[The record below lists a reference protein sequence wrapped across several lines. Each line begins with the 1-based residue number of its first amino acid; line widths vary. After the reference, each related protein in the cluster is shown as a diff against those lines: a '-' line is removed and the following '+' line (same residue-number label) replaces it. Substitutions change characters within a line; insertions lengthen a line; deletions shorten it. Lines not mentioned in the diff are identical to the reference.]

1 MIPAGREEDTRKV
14 QTAVLG
20 GPDGHRPLFLPFEK
34 HAADG
39 LRKEHGSNA
48 FTCGTL
54 LGGCGKLL
62 TLRACDD
69 KKSHFAHRPPV
80 RCTRTALGEDSADH
94 LYIGEA
100 VAKWLRRQGQS
111 AVQVQYV
118 KQKGARSD
126 AIEIRYGSK
135 KKRRLIHVQ
144 MARRS
149 FTDWQ
154 ADGKQ
159 LGAPAG
165 KPATIRMYGPESQL
179 APFEVATA
187 GYALRFKCATENGTR
202 VVYVGTHPPGH
213 RVEWTTLDKCRLVHA
228 GIVTPWLEETPY
240 GIRPKGMVPAASPE
254 RHTVDER
261 KRDAVRAR
269 GAESRSDV
277 GPVLPLMTG
286 CVAFT
291 RAVFVSEEGDR
302 GLYDVDAQPIGST
315 RFPARISLP
324 ASATAPQPHHV
335 YVLTDRA
342 AVLNGPRTADVDS
355 RWTLRAEGFVRLSS
369 AKATE
374 WELLEPATREVDARA
389 TVTRVPQEKPVGP
402 AGVDTEKPSSTLAP
416 VPPQHVPMSD
426 DRLVVELTRVL
437 VETAR
442 AGTSITWQ
450 DLLGQI
456 DVRSEAVSPA
466 RQVRLLAAVDAPH
479 AKANRPFLSSLITF
493 SRQAQPKDAPPPF
506 FRLVLLA
513 LGHPHW
519 TDDARA
525 ADIWKAHRARIQR
538 ARRGGTPAAA
548 QVATLSGL
556 KPAQRGQ
563 DPLGRLNT
571 MLRHLDETAAE
582 LPTSGLEQA
591 LKEADRLAS
600 LVGDPFLTDP
610 VKSRL
615 GHWRSVLRRRLERSV
630 TTDSEARELFDR
642 MADEFRVARDAGDL
656 ALAKR
661 IRNGMGPV
669 YALRLSP
676 QDRAAVTGL
685 MREFKR
691 WVLDQKPRTPADV
704 SLRALRVLIDDLGR
718 RRTTLTTAELE
729 AALTEADRLRR
740 DSPGPLPDAQKKAL
754 SRWRG
759 NLRRRLRDE
768 RGRTDLPLGK
778 SVVGAASDGGGEAA
792 RLDRAALVALA
803 DQVRT
808 LLQDSARAGTT
819 VTWGDLRRRMSGVLP
834 FLHPDDQGEILM
846 VVDQDTPADE
856 PLLSA
861 LVAGTD
867 LSPHGLYRHI
877 RFSHGRERVP
887 DESLEMHWRMEV
899 FGLFQLWRHR

>member
-1 MIPAGREEDTRKV
+1 MMPVGREEDTRKV

-20 GPDGHRPLFLPFEK
+20 GPHGHLPLFLPYEK
-34 HAADG
+34 QAADQ
-39 LRKEHGSNA
+39 LRQKHGSNA
-48 FTCGTL
+48 FSCGTL

-80 RCTRTALGEDSADH
+80 RCTRTALGADSADH

-100 VAKWLRRQGQS
+100 VAKWLRKQGQS

-126 AIEIRYGSK
+126 AVEIRFGSK

-149 FTDWQ
+149 FTEWQ
-154 ADGKQ
+154 ADGKR
-159 LGAPAG
+159 LGAPVG
-165 KPATIRMYGPESQL
+165 KPTTIRMYGPESQL
-179 APFEVATA
+179 APFEVDAA
-187 GYALRFKCATENGTR
+187 GYALRFKCVTENGTR

-213 RVEWTTLDKCRLVHA
+213 LVEWTTLDKCKLVHA

-240 GIRPKGMVPAASPE
+240 GIRPKGRVPAAGPE
-254 RHTVDER
+254 GHTVDER
-261 KRDAVRAR
+261 KGDAVRQPEI
-269 GAESRSDV
+269 ESRSDAE
-277 GPVLPLMTG
+277 PVLPLMTG

-291 RAVFVSEEGDR
+291 RAAFVSEEGHR
-302 GLYDVDAQPIGST
+302 RLYDVDAQPIGST
-315 RFPARISLP
+315 RFPARLSLP
-324 ASATAPQPHHV
+324 ASATAPKCHHV

-342 AVLNGPRTADVDS
+342 AVLNGPRTADADS

-369 AKATE
+369 AKAAE
-374 WELLEPATREVDARA
+374 WKLLKPAAHEGNASA
-389 TVTRVPQEKPVGP
+389 TMTHAPQEKPVGC
-402 AGVDTEKPSSTLAP
+402 AGADTKKPSGALAP
-416 VPPQHVPMSD
+416 LPAQHALTSD

-437 VETAR
+437 VKTAR

-456 DVRSEAVSPA
+456 GVRSEGVSPA

-506 FRLVLLA
+506 FRHVLLA

-525 ADIWKAHRARIQR
+525 ADIWKTHRARIQR
-538 ARRGGTPAAA
+538 ARRGNTSAAA
-548 QVATLSGL
+548 QGAAPSGL
-556 KPAQRGQ
+556 KPAQPGQ
-563 DPLGRLNT
+563 DPLGRLHT
-571 MLRHLDETAAE
+571 VLRHLDETGAR
-582 LPTSGLEQA
+582 LPVLDLEQA

-600 LVGDPFLTDP
+600 LVGDPFLTGP

-615 GHWRSVLRRRLERSV
+615 GHWRTVLRRRLEQSV

-642 MADEFRVARDAGDL
+642 MADEFRAARDAGDL

-676 QDRAAVTGL
+676 QDREAVTGL
-685 MREFKR
+685 MREFKQ

-704 SLRALRVLIDDLGR
+704 SLRSLRVLIDDLGKH
-718 RRTTLTTAELE
+718 RTTLTTAELE
-729 AALTEADRLRR
+729 SALAEADRLRS
-740 DSPGPLPDAQKKAL
+740 DIPGPLPEAQKKAL
-754 SRWRG
+754 IRWRG

-768 RGRTDLPLGK
+768 RGRTDSHLGK
-778 SVVGAASDGGGEAA
+778 SAVVATLDGGGEAA
-792 RLDRAALVALA
+792 RLERAALMVLA
-803 DQVRT
+803 DRVRT

-819 VTWGDLRRRMSGVLP
+819 VTWGDLRRRMGGALP
-834 FLHPDDQGEILM
+834 FLHPDDQGELLM

-861 LVAGTD
+861 LVAGAD

-887 DESLEMHWRMEV
+887 EESLEMHWRMEV